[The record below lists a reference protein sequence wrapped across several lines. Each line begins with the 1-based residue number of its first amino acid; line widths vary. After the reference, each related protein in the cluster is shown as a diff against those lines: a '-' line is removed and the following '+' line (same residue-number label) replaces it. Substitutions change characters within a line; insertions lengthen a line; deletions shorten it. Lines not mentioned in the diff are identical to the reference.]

1 MEILPESTSNN
12 SAVELEIPDM
22 VYLYVELALQ
32 AEQELKTRPSNE
44 CLLRD
49 LSYYKGK
56 IDSIAKIFI
65 ARGQLS
71 SDWK

>member
-1 MEILPESTSNN
+1 
-12 SAVELEIPDM
+12 
-22 VYLYVELALQ
+22 LYVELALQ
-32 AEQELKTRPSNE
+32 AEQELKTRPNDD

-71 SDWK
+71 SDWKYQPDIASSYMQVPNE